1 MTVEPKSINDIQP
14 VGPRKP
20 EANKSAFRSILL
32 WILRHPILTLVL
44 LLLGIVVIEFFSL
57 PGTTTI
63 EALESANP
71 PTTALMEERK
81 RVREEVGKSSKR
93 LQRWVPLSK
102 ISPELI
108 HAVIVAEDGTFYE
121 HGGFDWYEVQESLEK
136 NWNEGRVA
144 RGGSTITQQL
154 AKNLFLSTSK
164 DPMRKLKEAYIT
176 MQMERMLS
184 KDRILE
190 LYLNLIEWG
199 DGLYG
204 AEAAAQ
210 ESFGK
215 SAAELSR
222 EEAAR
227 VAAVIPNPLRHKP
240 NDDSRYISFRMQIIL
255 AMMEAR
261 GW

>member
-1 MTVEPKSINDIQP
+1 MNPTPP
-14 VGPRKP
+14 VDTRNLEEKQSP
-20 EANKSAFRSILL
+20 SRSILD
-32 WILRHPILTLVL
+32 WVPRHPILTVVL
-44 LLLGIVVIEFFSL
+44 LLLGIVVIEFLSL
-57 PGTTTI
+57 PSTVTI
-63 EALESANP
+63 EELKSANP
-71 PTTALMEERK
+71 PTTALMEKRQRER
-81 RVREEVGKSSKR
+81 EQEGKPSRRS
-93 LQRWVPLSK
+93 QRWVPLSK
-102 ISPELI
+102 ISPDLM

-136 NWNEGRVA
+136 DWNEGRVA

-164 DPMRKLKEAYIT
+164 DPIRKLKEAYIT
-176 MQMERMLS
+176 MQMERILS

-210 ESFGK
+210 EYFGK
-215 SAAELSR
+215 SAAELTR

-227 VAAVIPNPLRHKP
+227 IAAVIPNPRRHKP
-240 NDDSRYISFRMQIIL
+240 NNDSRYVNYRLQIIL